1 MTGSLIEW
9 AVAHAPLGDP
19 DNSGD
24 CYLVK
29 PFPHGVLVAVLDGLG
44 HGPEAASVA
53 KIAAQV
59 LESNA
64 QDSVISLL
72 KRCHEALRGTRGAVM
87 SLASLNALDGST
99 TWIGIGNVEGLLLRL
114 DSNIK
119 PNKESL
125 LLRRGLLGDQL
136 PALRASIVPLM
147 IGDTLI
153 FATDGIQS
161 GFQEGIKLDN
171 PPQQI
176 AAGILNQYSKGND
189 DALVLV
195 VRYVGQQP

>member
-9 AVAHAPLGDP
+9 AVAQAPLGDP

-29 PFPHGVLVAVLDGLG
+29 PFPQGVLVAVLDGLG

-87 SLASLNALDGST
+87 SLASLNALDGSI
-99 TWIGIGNVEGLLLRL
+99 TWIGVGNVEGLLLRL

-119 PNKESL
+119 PNKELL

-161 GFQEGIKLDN
+161 SFQERIQLDN

-176 AAGILNQYSKGND
+176 ATGILGQYSKGND

-195 VRYVGQQP
+195 ARYVGQKP

>member
-1 MTGSLIEW
+1 MGSLIEW
-9 AVAHAPLGDP
+9 AVAHAALGEHG
-19 DNSGD
+19 NSGD
-24 CYLVK
+24 CCLVE
-29 PFPHGVLVAVLDGLG
+29 PFSDGVLVAVLDGLG
-44 HGPEAASVA
+44 HGPEAAAVT
-53 KIAAQV
+53 KIAADV
-59 LESNA
+59 LQANA

-72 KRCHEALRGTRGAVM
+72 RRCHEALRGTRGAVM
-87 SLASLNALDGST
+87 SLASLSALDGSM

-114 DSNIK
+114 DGNIK

-147 IGDTLI
+147 IGDTLV

-176 AAGILNQYSKGND
+176 ATGILDQYSKGND

-195 VRYVGQQP
+195 ARYVGQKP